1 MTRWLGAWLHS
12 LNAAEL
18 ALVFCSVFVVISFV
32 GIAVVHPSIRR
43 MVHGKR
49 QANDIVIFVAANFGL
64 VYAVLLGLMIVA
76 TFQNTKDL
84 QDHIAVEASSLS
96 TIYSTADAY
105 PEPLRS
111 ELRAQLRDYTHY
123 VLDKDWPG
131 HRQERVLVGG
141 DHRLE
146 TIREE
151 LLSFHDKTQEVLQ
164 AEMMRYFDTMNV
176 ARQQRLS
183 AVFPSIPRVLWY
195 VLILGALVTII
206 FMWMLHIDPL
216 PHLLLSGL
224 TAFFL
229 GIMIFLIYAMDHPL
243 QGAVSVTP
251 EPFQS
256 AYDLDM
262 KWEDEGGKARFVSVG
277 SAGRNGIYYQ
287 MINSICNIVNRHISE
302 NGVRCSV
309 EETPGSVYN
318 IDAIRSGELEFGIVQ
333 SDVAYAAYNGTGE
346 FASKPFRKLRSVLVL
361 FPELVTIIARADAG
375 IHQIADLDGKRINI
389 GEQGSGSHATWDD
402 LQTAVRWSKRPKTT
416 ELPGDAAERALC
428 AGQLDANL
436 LVVGHPSPTAREQV
450 AMCATNFVAVSQPV
464 IDALMS
470 RAPYLVEANI
480 PGAFYGQT
488 GETPTFGS
496 NAILVTPAGADAKA
510 VGALSQAMIANL
522 DDLKTKQPVLA
533 DLTVKK
539 MTTGTTP
546 APFYSDAKQVK

>member
-183 AVFPSIPRVLWY
+183 WY
-195 VLILGALVTII
+195 
-206 FMWMLHIDPL
+206 FR
-216 PHLLLSGL
+216 
-224 TAFFL
+224 
-229 GIMIFLIYAMDHPL
+229 
-243 QGAVSVTP
+243 
-251 EPFQS
+251 
-256 AYDLDM
+256 
-262 KWEDEGGKARFVSVG
+262 RFHV
-277 SAGRNGIYYQ
+277 
-287 MINSICNIVNRHISE
+287 C
-302 NGVRCSV
+302 C
-309 EETPGSVYN
+309 
-318 IDAIRSGELEFGIVQ
+318 
-333 SDVAYAAYNGTGE
+333 GT
-346 FASKPFRKLRSVLVL
+346 
-361 FPELVTIIARADAG
+361 
-375 IHQIADLDGKRINI
+375 
-389 GEQGSGSHATWDD
+389 
-402 LQTAVRWSKRPKTT
+402 
-416 ELPGDAAERALC
+416 C
-428 AGQLDANL
+428 
-436 LVVGHPSPTAREQV
+436 
-450 AMCATNFVAVSQPV
+450 
-464 IDALMS
+464 
-470 RAPYLVEANI
+470 
-480 PGAFYGQT
+480 
-488 GETPTFGS
+488 
-496 NAILVTPAGADAKA
+496 
-510 VGALSQAMIANL
+510 
-522 DDLKTKQPVLA
+522 
-533 DLTVKK
+533 
-539 MTTGTTP
+539 
-546 APFYSDAKQVK
+546 